1 MPLHCERGEVTVV
14 VVDRHLP
21 KSGGEVNGGENVG
34 SANLTDALIHFLH
47 GVFVSVGLFVESSEI
62 LNYAQAAPRLLR
74 NTEYR
79 GLCSSDHTKS

>member
-1 MPLHCERGEVTVV
+1 MPLHCERGEVTVF

-47 GVFVSVGLFVESSEI
+47 GLFVSVGLFVESSEI
-62 LNYAQAAPRLLR
+62 LDNAQAAPPPF
-74 NTEYR
+74 
-79 GLCSSDHTKS
+79 